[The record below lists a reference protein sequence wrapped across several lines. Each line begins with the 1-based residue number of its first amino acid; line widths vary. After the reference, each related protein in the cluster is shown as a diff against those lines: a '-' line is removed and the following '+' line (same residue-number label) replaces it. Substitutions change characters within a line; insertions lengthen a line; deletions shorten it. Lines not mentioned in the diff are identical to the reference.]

1 MRRAPQGWIVMVLA
15 VLAACSAFP
24 SAAPAKNG
32 RHARY
37 KRPPSLATNQWY
49 WELSPSRPG
58 LGGLPATRA
67 SYPSPGSANIWD
79 TDLFQDSNQPNAGI
93 PTGRSPVVRA
103 IHAAGH
109 YSICYVEVGAYQ
121 EGFPDNAHFARSDYG
136 GVGDK
141 ATQMQGYS
149 NEYWFDLTGFR
160 NYVPG
165 RHGTLKGAAVNIAQ
179 ALDKR
184 FGWCKKEGQDAVEP
198 DDLDGYTNKSTGGQ
212 TPWGM
217 TQADAA
223 GFERW
228 LAYDIHSHGL
238 AAFQKNDGANATAGA
253 RMFDG
258 MVIEECNYY
267 KDPCTGAGGDATA
280 YLARHKPVLNAEY
293 TADGETTGG
302 FCSAD
307 ESAGIVGALFSVD
320 LDGSTYRPCR
330 P

>member
-1 MRRAPQGWIVMVLA
+1 MGGAPRGRIVVLLALA
-15 VLAACSAFP
+15 VACCAAP
-24 SAAPAKNG
+24 SAALAKHRG
-32 RHARY
+32 RVRY
-37 KRPPSLATNQWY
+37 KRPPSFATNQWY
-49 WELSPSRPG
+49 WELSPSQPG
-58 LGGLPATRA
+58 LAGLPATHA
-67 SYPSPGSANIWD
+67 PYPAPGSANIWD
-79 TDLFQDSNQPNAGI
+79 TDLFQDSNRADAGI
-93 PTGRSPVVRA
+93 PTGPSPVVRA

-121 EGFPDNAHFARSDYG
+121 QGFPDNGHFARSDYG
-136 GVGDK
+136 GLGDR

-149 NEYWFDLTGFR
+149 NEYWFNLTGFR
-160 NYVPG
+160 HYVSG
-165 RHGTLKGAAVNIAQ
+165 HRGTLRGAAVNIAQ

-184 FGWCKKEGQDAVEP
+184 FGWCKSERQDAVEP

-238 AAFQKNDGANATAGA
+238 AAFQKNDGANATVGA

-258 MVIEECNYY
+258 MIIEECNYY
-267 KDPCTGAGGDATA
+267 KDPCTGPGGDATA

-293 TADGETTGG
+293 TADGENTAG

-307 ESAGIVGALFSVD
+307 ENAGIVGALFSVD
-320 LDGSTYRPCR
+320 LDGSIYQPCR

>member
-1 MRRAPQGWIVMVLA
+1 MGGAPRGRIVVL
-15 VLAACSAFP
+15 LALAMACSAAP
-24 SAAPAKNG
+24 SAAPAKQGG
-32 RHARY
+32 RLRY

-58 LGGLPATRA
+58 LAGLPATRA
-67 SYPSPGSANIWD
+67 AYPAPGSANIWD
-79 TDLFQDSNQPNAGI
+79 TDLFQDSNRPNAGI
-93 PTGRSPVVRA
+93 PTGSSPVVRA

-109 YSICYVEVGAYQ
+109 YSICYVEAGAYQ
-121 EGFPDNAHFARSDYG
+121 QGFPDNAHFARSDYG

-149 NEYWFDLTGFR
+149 NEYWFNLTGFR

-165 RHGTLKGAAVNIAQ
+165 HPATLRGAAVNIAA

-184 FGWCKKEGQDAVEP
+184 FGWCRTEGQDAVEP

-217 TQADAA
+217 TRADAA

-228 LAYDIHSHGL
+228 LADDFHSHGL
-238 AAFQKNDGANATAGA
+238 AAFQKNDGANAPADA
-253 RMFDG
+253 RTFDG
-258 MVIEECNYY
+258 MIIEECNYY
-267 KDPCTGAGGDATA
+267 HDPCTGPGGDATA

-293 TADGETTGG
+293 TADGETKR

-307 ESAGIVGALFSVD
+307 ERAGIVGALFDVD
-320 LDGSTYRPCR
+320 LDGRTYQPCR